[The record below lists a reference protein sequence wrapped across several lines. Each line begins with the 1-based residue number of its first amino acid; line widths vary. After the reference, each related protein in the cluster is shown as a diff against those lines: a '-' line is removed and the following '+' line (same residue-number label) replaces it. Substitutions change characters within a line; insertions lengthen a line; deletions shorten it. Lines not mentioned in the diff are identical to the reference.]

1 VLSPPQSNAAA
12 PIHKSPSQNLIAIM
26 TRTTITSL
34 QISASMPF
42 SATDFIKGLKMS
54 HDGNRLQSFAMF
66 PLKPNGQ
73 QKTWLR
79 ATKSHMSG
87 NRQA

>member
-1 VLSPPQSNAAA
+1 
-12 PIHKSPSQNLIAIM
+12 
-26 TRTTITSL
+26 
-34 QISASMPF
+34 MPF

-54 HDGNRLQSFAMF
+54 HDGNRLQSFATF

-79 ATKSHMSG
+79 ATKSHLSG